1 MSSVM
6 RFDEWQ
12 DSNGVPVLDGT
23 GLSIP
28 SSALPTGSI
37 LQVVSTTKTDTQV
50 STSIGSGT
58 TVAISGLSAS
68 ITPSSTSSKIFVTA
82 TISATFSVSSS
93 SFLRSCAFQILRDG
107 SVVGVGDAAG
117 SRSRV
122 SGASGQVGTAGRSMS
137 QAFLDSP
144 ASISALTYTVNMVNI
159 DDQTATIY
167 VNRGTTD
174 SDNSGHGRNP
184 STITLMEVAG

>member
-12 DSNGVPVLDGT
+12 DSNGVPVLNGA
-23 GLSIP
+23 GGNL
-28 SSALPTGSI
+28 ALGKI

-50 STSIGSGT
+50 SSSIGSGA

-82 TISATFSVSSS
+82 TISATFSVASAAFS
-93 SFLRSCAFQILRDG
+93 RACAFQILRGG
-107 SVVGVGDAAG
+107 SVVGVGAADG
-117 SRSRV
+117 SRNRV
-122 SGASGQVGTAGRSMS
+122 SGASGTSFATGLSMS
-137 QAFLDSP
+137 QAFLDAP
-144 ASISALTYTVNMVNI
+144 ASSSELTYTVNMVNI

-167 VNRGTTD
+167 VNRGT
-174 SDNSGHGRNP
+174 SDTNSSVSGRSA